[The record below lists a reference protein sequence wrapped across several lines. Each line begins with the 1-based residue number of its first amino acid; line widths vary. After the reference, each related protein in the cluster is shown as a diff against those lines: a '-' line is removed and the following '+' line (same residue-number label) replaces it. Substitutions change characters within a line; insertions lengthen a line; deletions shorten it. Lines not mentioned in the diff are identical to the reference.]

1 MNEDVVYLPLVASRR
16 DTGGR
21 QAIAFATAAMRQALA
36 VFHHTTL
43 SLLRIKGHL
52 LNWKVLIFLFCFSLQ
67 SIKYRNYLL
76 IFSLH
81 HCVFL
86 HLKNVADFPTIFHS
100 LGKKKDQ
107 NSMTSLRNG
116 SDVTY

>member
-1 MNEDVVYLPLVASRR
+1 MNEGVVYLPLIASRR

-43 SLLRIKGHL
+43 SLLRVKGHL

-67 SIKYRNYLL
+67 SIKYRNYR
-76 IFSLH
+76 
-81 HCVFL
+81 
-86 HLKNVADFPTIFHS
+86 NQD
-100 LGKKKDQ
+100 
-107 NSMTSLRNG
+107 SMTSLRNG
-116 SDVTY
+116 SNVTYREKGFHEGRLLHTCSLSS

>member
-1 MNEDVVYLPLVASRR
+1 MNEGVVYLPLVASRR

-52 LNWKVLIFLFCFSLQ
+52 LNWKVLIFLFRFSLQ
-67 SIKYRNYLL
+67 SIKYRITFSFFLSIIVFFYILKMLL
-76 IFSLH
+76 I
-81 HCVFL
+81 
-86 HLKNVADFPTIFHS
+86 
-100 LGKKKDQ
+100 
-107 NSMTSLRNG
+107 SLRFY
-116 SDVTY
+116 TL